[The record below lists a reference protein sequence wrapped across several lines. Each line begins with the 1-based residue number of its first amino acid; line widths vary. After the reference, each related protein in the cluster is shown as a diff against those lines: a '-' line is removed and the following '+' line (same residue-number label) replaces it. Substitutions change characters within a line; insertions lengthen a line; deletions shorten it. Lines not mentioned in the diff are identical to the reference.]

1 MVQGGS
7 LAGPEAKETSTHTTV
22 IAPSASGAEPELH
35 LGAAAAPEKPEAAI
49 HPAAAPETSS
59 GRAGL
64 VADPSSTRDTHAG
77 ADAVS
82 LPGAPPPL

>member
-1 MVQGGS
+1 MQGGS
-7 LAGPEAKETSTHTTV
+7 LAGPEAEETSTHTTV